1 MQRRFTK
8 IKYNPKKGMVHLEYK
23 AGKQLLDEYTVKCT
37 EAPHPNF
44 LKCLEAFKTHV
55 TEICELPSDYAGRIT
70 VRGVSLNY
78 GGEDDVMGCVII
90 AGMEL
95 QNSNAPL
102 NLNTPNKIECMYNQD
117 MPDDE
122 KVLMSAD
129 MRDDIEELIHE
140 ANLYVEG
147 ERAQTSLFAEEV
159 KEPQD
164 ADLIE
169 DANERMALPQAG

>member
-1 MQRRFTK
+1 MERRFTK
-8 IKYNPKKGMVHLEYK
+8 IKFDPKKGMVHLEYK
-23 AGKQLLDEYTVKCT
+23 SGKQLLDEYTMKCT
-37 EAPHPNF
+37 EAPNPNF
-44 LKCLEAFKTHV
+44 IKSLEVFKTHV
-55 TEICELPSDYAGRIT
+55 TDICELPADYADRII
-70 VRGVSLNY
+70 VRGISLNY

-102 NLNTPNKIECMYNQD
+102 NLNTPNKIECMYNPD

-164 ADLIE
+164 AELIE
-169 DANERMALPQAG
+169 GADEPMALPQAG

>member
-1 MQRRFTK
+1 MDRRFTK
-8 IKYNPKKGMVHLEYK
+8 IKFDPKKGMVHLEYK
-23 AGKQLLDEYTVKCT
+23 SGKQLLDEYTMKCT

-44 LKCLEAFKTHV
+44 LKSLEVFKTHV
-55 TEICELPSDYAGRIT
+55 TDICELPAEYAERII
-70 VRGVSLNY
+70 VRGISLNY

-102 NLNTPNKIECMYNQD
+102 NLNTPNKIECMYNPD
-117 MPDDE
+117 M
-122 KVLMSAD
+122 
-129 MRDDIEELIHE
+129 E

-164 ADLIE
+164 AELIE
-169 DANERMALPQAG
+169 GADEPMALPQAG

>member
-1 MQRRFTK
+1 MERRFTK
-8 IKYNPKKGMVHLEYK
+8 IKFDPKKGMVHLEYK
-23 AGKQLLDEYTVKCT
+23 SGKQLLDEYTMKCT

-44 LKCLEAFKTHV
+44 LKSLEVFKTHV
-55 TEICELPSDYAGRIT
+55 TDICELPAEYAERII
-70 VRGVSLNY
+70 VRGISLNY

-102 NLNTPNKIECMYNQD
+102 NLNTPNKIECMYNPD

-129 MRDDIEELIHE
+129 MREDIEELIHE

-147 ERAQTSLFAEEV
+147 ERAQTNLFAEEV

-164 ADLIE
+164 AELIE
-169 DANERMALPQAG
+169 GADEPMALPQAG